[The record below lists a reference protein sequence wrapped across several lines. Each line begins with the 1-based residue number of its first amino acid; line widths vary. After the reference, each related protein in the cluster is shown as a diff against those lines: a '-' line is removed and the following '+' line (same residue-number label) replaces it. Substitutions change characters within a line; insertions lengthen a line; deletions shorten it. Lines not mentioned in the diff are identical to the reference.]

1 MSIEMPL
8 MRNTNVLDLIVLSGE
23 LDLLTCPA
31 LLVKLQARARAGRQ
45 LVLDLSEVS
54 FFGATAMALV
64 EQVQLESIVAGGSVR
79 LVGVPRQ
86 IMRVMTMIGFDKVVP
101 ISNKVVPISSS
112 GGEQLLDFDRSASV
126 YL

>member
-1 MSIEMPL
+1 M
-8 MRNTNVLDLIVLSGE
+8 LDLIVLSGE

-101 ISNKVVPISSS
+101 ISSS